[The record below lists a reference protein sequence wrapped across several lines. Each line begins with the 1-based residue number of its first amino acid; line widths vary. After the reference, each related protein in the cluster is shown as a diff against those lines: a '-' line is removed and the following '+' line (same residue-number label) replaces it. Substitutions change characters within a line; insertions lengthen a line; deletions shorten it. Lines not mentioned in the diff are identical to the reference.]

1 MGCIPKF
8 CFKVSFGSSKCIFPQ
23 KSRYK
28 WWSGCLG
35 RLVKQRSWISTCPR
49 KLFSYFHRKQ
59 RHYRLERIWWASW
72 KCNHHNT
79 SGTHRT
85 GHERSMGSWGHSWAR
100 VGSKHQ
106 AEADVGVADESGK
119 KGWVSMWALSGLLQ
133 TTCPRH
139 GSPSTGLP
147 PQHRSGRA
155 NQEEKHL
162 GKCPLCFLVEPSPFL
177 WRARAVHINGV
188 FTSQGESMLMCLI
201 RPSKLRS

>member
-139 GSPSTGLP
+139 GSPF
-147 PQHRSGRA
+147 HRSPSSAPEWQSQPRREAPRQMPAVLSGRA
-155 NQEEKHL
+155 Q
-162 GKCPLCFLVEPSPFL
+162 PSPL
-177 WRARAVHINGV
+177 RCAGRAYKRGIHKSGGEYVNV
-188 FTSQGESMLMCLI
+188 FNQAKQT
-201 RPSKLRS
+201 